1 MCAIVSLEGEQRGY
15 PKTRREHTMTANAN
29 IKHSS
34 ILIDATD
41 ELNDKLNAFDSTMA
55 ETFGDE
61 IANIEHDLWSEHIS
75 FTRVRLTNGDYIG
88 FRVSAKMVRD
98 DTYNASK
105 EHLRKAFR
113 AFDIEMPYWMYR

>member
-1 MCAIVSLEGEQRGY
+1 
-15 PKTRREHTMTANAN
+15 MTANAN
-29 IKHSS
+29 IKRSS
-34 ILIDATD
+34 ILIDPTD
-41 ELNDKLNAFDSTMA
+41 ELNDKLNAFDSVIA

-61 IANIEHDLWSEHIS
+61 IDHIIHELWSEHVS

-88 FRVSAKMVRD
+88 FRVSAKGVID